1 MIVSGLVLQYLIL
14 AFNILPSEDGSF
26 SLGEEDTIL
35 SVMAMGV
42 SLMGIYSFYGKRSG
56 EGGSVGLAYFGI
68 FAAGI
73 FALFALFLAPVA
85 LSGREFVWP
94 TDQGEQVT
102 LATTLVVTLLGLWL
116 SVKRAVDAVGP
127 ALSVVGYP
135 VGPSLP

>member
-1 MIVSGLVLQYLIL
+1 
-14 AFNILPSEDGSF
+14 
-26 SLGEEDTIL
+26 
-35 SVMAMGV
+35 
-42 SLMGIYSFYGKRSG
+42 MGIYSFYGKRSG

-116 SVKRAVDAVGP
+116 SVKFASVKMREFGAGLDSDVPDSFTPSP
-127 ALSVVGYP
+127 AGGAPNPPANSSPGRTRFAA
-135 VGPSLP
+135 G